1 MMKKSILVIVLIALG
16 ATGFFLAKEPTPQP
30 SAVKTEA
37 TAAASQNANATA
49 AKDGQSRQVDMTNAM
64 SKPSEY
70 TAEEMAV
77 YDTYRKFYTYKINQN
92 IQGLNTILDPDFHL
106 VHMTGYN

>member
-37 TAAASQNANATA
+37 TAAASQNANCLLYT
-49 AKDGQSRQVDMTNAM
+49 S
-64 SKPSEY
+64 PSPR
-70 TAEEMAV
+70 
-77 YDTYRKFYTYKINQN
+77 DTR
-92 IQGLNTILDPDFHL
+92 
-106 VHMTGYN
+106 